1 MICPS
6 EYKGQKTKIL
16 KFLSLHPT
24 FIVLFEHKLGNLGIS
39 SELLSYLIGRKSF
52 QPSTIRLHFESRT
65 ENMPPSPVFQP

>member
-24 FIVLFEHKLGNLGIS
+24 FIVLLEHKLGNL
-39 SELLSYLIGRKSF
+39 EYFL
-52 QPSTIRLHFESRT
+52 RT
-65 ENMPPSPVFQP
+65 PLQLPNRQEKVSAFHH